1 MSQTARAKSVQRGR
15 CKIYTDIFP
24 PLQPDAYEALKR
36 SIAEIGVQEPVIE
49 DEKGGLIDG
58 RHRRQA
64 AEELKIPC
72 PKIIR
77 RFASEAEKFELALR
91 LNCQR
96 RQLNRQQKRSLIEA
110 YLLADPKIGD
120 NALADIIGGI
130 SKNTVAE
137 VRSQLEATCQIDKLA
152 KTRGKDG
159 RMRSRKYARIV
170 ANTDKEVDS
179 ARKAIKDLPDSCQG
193 KIVDATTA
201 ARRARRNVKEQV
213 RDAQIILPLGDGDIQ
228 LHHCRFQDLEQLAG
242 IKPATANLL
251 LTDIPYGEA
260 FLDQL
265 PDLAAL
271 AQRVL
276 VEGGIFATYCGQT
289 CLNKVIRIL
298 DEYLTYRWTRAS
310 IWTSTANIIHVLQ
323 ITSNWEPVLIYSKGD
338 WRRLGHWRD
347 VSQSVGGEKN
357 WHPWQKP
364 LPEIEDLVRHL
375 SAPGDLVID
384 PCGGSFTT
392 AVACRNLGRRFIACD
407 VDEACVR
414 TGWERLAEEK
424 EQTATVPV
432 AV

>member
-1 MSQTARAKSVQRGR
+1 MIRAANNTRRK
-15 CKIYTDIFP
+15 KIYTDIFP

-36 SIAEIGVQEPVIE
+36 SIAEIGVQEPVVE

-64 AEELKIPC
+64 TEELGLQC

-77 RFASEAEKFELALR
+77 LFASEAEKFELALR

-110 YLLADPKIGD
+110 YLRADQKIAD

-137 VRSQLEATCQIDKLA
+137 VRSQLEATRQIDKLA

-159 RMRSRKYARIV
+159 KLRPRNYARIV
-170 ANTDKEVDS
+170 ANTAKEADA
-179 ARKAIKDLPDSCQG
+179 ARKAIKDLPDSCEG

-201 ARRARRNVKEQV
+201 ARRARRNVKKQV
-213 RDAQIILPLGDGDIQ
+213 RDAQAIEPLGDGDIQ
-228 LHHCRFQDLEQLAG
+228 LHHCRFQDLEQVAG
-242 IKPATANLL
+242 ISPATVNLL
-251 LTDIPYGEA
+251 HTDIPYGQD
-260 FLDQL
+260 FLPHL

-271 AQRVL
+271 AERLL
-276 VEGGIFATYCGQT
+276 VDGGLLAMLCGHSYLPQYVQT
-289 CLNKVIRIL
+289 LGEC
-298 DEYLTYRWTRAS
+298 LTYRWTMA
-310 IWTSTANIIHVLQ
+310 TAWCGDVNVIHPLQ
-323 ITSNWEPVLIYSKGD
+323 IASQWKPVLVYSKGQ
-338 WRRLGHWRD
+338 WIKRRRWSDLIKVD
-347 VSQSVGGEKN
+347 CKEKDR
-357 WHPWQKP
+357 HRWQQP
-364 LPEIEDLVRHL
+364 LEQTEWLVRYL
-375 SAPGDLVID
+375 SDPGDLVID

-392 AVACRNLGRRFIACD
+392 AVACKRLGRRFIGCD

-414 TGWERLAEEK
+414 TGWERLASQK
-424 EQTATVPV
+424 EQTATGTV